1 MTKEKREVD
10 ELGNI
15 THYDENG
22 AFIGIE
28 QNSSTECIDQTIYKI
43 CRRVLG
49 KEG

>member
-28 QNSSTECIDQTIYKI
+28 QKSSTECISLHADMVDY
-43 CRRVLG
+43 LN
-49 KEG
+49 